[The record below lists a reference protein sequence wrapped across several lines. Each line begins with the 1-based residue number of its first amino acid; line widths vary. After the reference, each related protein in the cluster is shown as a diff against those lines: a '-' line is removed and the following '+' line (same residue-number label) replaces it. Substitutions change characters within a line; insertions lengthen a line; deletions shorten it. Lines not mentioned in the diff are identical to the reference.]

1 MKGWLI
7 TNAFLHAQKF
17 TEIHL
22 WLIEA
27 AKKLGI
33 DLIPKTNAEIL
44 VKLDGDFAAH
54 TFKGKKERPDFI
66 LFWDKDVRLARYF
79 EMEGL
84 PVFNS
89 SEGIAVCDDKSMT
102 HLYLQNA
109 GIKMPHTIIA
119 PMTFS
124 NIGYTNLDFLDQ
136 VEKELRYPMVVKEC
150 FGSFGQQVYLA
161 QNKKELIDKITT
173 IGSKPM
179 LFQEFIKS
187 SKGKDLRLQVVGNQV
202 VASMYRYSDNG
213 DFRANISSGG
223 KMKPY
228 DPTQEQIQLAIKCC
242 KIIGLDFAGVD
253 ILFGENQESI
263 ICEMN
268 SNAHFKNIYDC
279 TGINV
284 ADSIMEYIVKRICIG

>member
-7 TNAFLHAQKF
+7 TNAFLHAHKF

-33 DLIPKTNAEIL
+33 ELIPKTNAEVI
-44 VKLDGDFAAH
+44 VKLDDEFLH
-54 TFKGKKERPDFI
+54 MDNKLIINRPDFV
-66 LFWDKDVRLARYF
+66 LFWDKDVRLARYL
-79 EMEGL
+79 EMQGL

-89 SEGIAVCDDKSMT
+89 SQAITICDDKSMT
-102 HLYLQNA
+102 HLNLQGA
-109 GIKMPHTIIA
+109 GIKMPRTLLA

-124 NIGYTNLDFLDQ
+124 NIGYTDLDFIANI
-136 VEKELRYPMVVKEC
+136 EMELSYPIVVKEC

-161 QNKKELIDKITT
+161 ENRNELIDKVLL
-173 IGSKPM
+173 IGAKPM

-187 SKGKDLRLQVVGNQV
+187 SKGKDIRLQVVGNQV
-202 VASMYRYSDNG
+202 VAAMYRYSENG
-213 DFRANISSGG
+213 DFRANITNGG
-223 KMKPY
+223 KMKHF
-228 DPTQEQIQLAIKCC
+228 DPSEEQIELAIKCC

-253 ILFGENQESI
+253 ILFGDNQEPI
-263 ICEMN
+263 VCEIN
-268 SNAHFKNIYDC
+268 SNAHFKNIFDC

-284 ADSIMEYIVKRICIG
+284 ADCILEYIIKRICIG